1 MSSKKFN
8 LSVRVPDDISFDV
21 RSADSGDRNYS
32 RMSSHRPHY
41 TTPDVR
47 KVSSSSTESDS
58 CFGSFTGTTF
68 SEDRSDSRLGL
79 MSSSTSSSGLFR
91 NQESYSSYGAG
102 RTSKRSSGYSSS
114 RSTSPTKFSLGA
126 LK

>member
-8 LSVRVPDDISFDV
+8 LSVRVPDDVSLDV
-21 RSADSGDRNYS
+21 RSGDCGERNYS

-102 RTSKRSSGYSSS
+102 RTSKTSSGYSSS

>member
-1 MSSKKFN
+1 MY
-8 LSVRVPDDISFDV
+8 V
-21 RSADSGDRNYS
+21 RSTDSGDRNSGETYS

-41 TTPDVR
+41 TTADVR

-102 RTSKRSSGYSSS
+102 RTSKTSSGYSSS